1 MSVCGERS
9 PWISREDERSLF
21 RFTSR
26 GQPRSFSGDCWLGPA
41 TSPPQAH
48 RSLFDGNVILRSS
61 VCPHFGGDFEFRA
74 TEAILECKWH
84 GWKFDART
92 GECRNHTIGTKLRTY
107 QFEIVDGM
115 IFVKCE

>member
-1 MSVCGERS
+1 MEELRQRRCIIR
-9 PWISREDERSLF
+9 WFDEVRDEIAAMLV
-21 RFTSR
+21 
-26 GQPRSFSGDCWLGPA
+26 
-41 TSPPQAH
+41 
-48 RSLFDGNVILRSS
+48 DGNVILRSS